1 MPNLLHSAKI
11 LFLSSTQRAGLDE
24 GDVSEVQTEW
34 DLKLRRALDNA
45 EEIERGLSQ
54 VNPAWK
60 AVVRSVKSTCTS
72 AKVVVSEG
80 TGRKKKQVEDT
91 FNGADE
97 AYLEF
102 VHASEEAA
110 AQLEGVCGRE
120 LFTGGTT
127 LAHVLS
133 EDVNSARLEFDH
145 YYNKCERLSER
156 ARERRVNETALE
168 RLVRNRVKLERS
180 RDSGAGALGVGGGVV
195 VPDERGGGAAR
206 GDRHH
211 RGQGVGQ
218 CGDGQS
224 ARYPRHVGQR
234 ARRGQES
241 ARAAAGRLGGACRP
255 GHRSPLLHLAR
266 GEDHVVG
273 ATDAAAVRE
282 SDQGAERKVRAGHS
296 VATGRER
303 NVRDTKVLRIGRTG
317 VIFLVKGAG
326 ASPLAEDDITGVA
339 AAATRQR
346 KVVMAWTPRIGEKG
360 KEFAVIRCSHDT
372 ASMNRCPGSS
382 TRPLRCARL
391 P

>member
-133 EDVNSARLEFDH
+133 EVRQYIESCRTLINYIGKDVNSARLEFDH

-180 RDSGAGALGVGGGVV
+180 RDRYV
-195 VPDERGGGAAR
+195 AR
-206 GDRHH
+206 KRNYID
-211 RGQGVGQ
+211 
-218 CGDGQS
+218 
-224 ARYPRHVGQR
+224 
-234 ARRGQES
+234 S
-241 ARAAAGRLGGACRP
+241 ARAHYYKYP
-255 GHRSPLLHLAR
+255 VLAR
-266 GEDHVVG
+266 SVL
-273 ATDAAAVRE
+273 AAVW
-282 SDQGAERKVRAGHS
+282 SYQMSAAEALQEVTDTIEDKVSANVETAKALDIHGMSANVPEEDRKVEIEAPELPLTSYEAAKKFESQRPHVPLPAGWEER
-296 VATGRER
+296 VDPATGRRFYISHVEK
-303 NVRDTKVLRIGRTG
+303 TT
-317 VIFLVKGAG
+317 
-326 ASPLAEDDITGVA
+326 SWEPP
-339 AAATRQR
+339 
-346 KVVMAWTPRIGEKG
+346 TPPQYEKAIKAPKG
-360 KEFAVIRCSHDT
+360 KFEPVTPSPVRV
-372 ASMNRCPGSS
+372 
-382 TRPLRCARL
+382 
-391 P
+391 